1 MQAQGACALLLA
13 HRSSF
18 HVDGPSGQH
27 STPASAVLLA
37 PVLMRN
43 LRSAYPAS
51 QHPGSTWPCPSRA
64 HPAQGSSRAKSQ
76 TQVDQSLGAGPS
88 GQCRVRLGIPRGRRP
103 APQSPGAPHQRYLA
117 APCLPVVKTSR
128 QRGRHSATTPA
139 SASASQAACCTSP
152 HVVGVARRPRRG
164 NALELIELGQH
175 SKDAE
180 HLSHPLQDSPPSPRS
195 TTRYFGDFLRKK
207 NEPSHVGPHEAA
219 RDAVIQGA
227 GLQEPSAS
235 SEAGGTF
242 RTLQRIIIVC
252 ASDLLQSACLPDLP
266 PGLCLLTSGLWRSL
280 PAPRSALPF
289 GSARIMKRPTSRS
302 RSGSRR

>member
-1 MQAQGACALLLA
+1 M
-13 HRSSF
+13 
-18 HVDGPSGQH
+18 
-27 STPASAVLLA
+27 
-37 PVLMRN
+37 
-43 LRSAYPAS
+43 
-51 QHPGSTWPCPSRA
+51 
-64 HPAQGSSRAKSQ
+64 
-76 TQVDQSLGAGPS
+76 
-88 GQCRVRLGIPRGRRP
+88 
-103 APQSPGAPHQRYLA
+103 
-117 APCLPVVKTSR
+117 
-128 QRGRHSATTPA
+128 
-139 SASASQAACCTSP
+139 
-152 HVVGVARRPRRG
+152 
-164 NALELIELGQH
+164 
-175 SKDAE
+175 
-180 HLSHPLQDSPPSPRS
+180 
-195 TTRYFGDFLRKK
+195 
-207 NEPSHVGPHEAA
+207 GPHEAA